1 MSLIFVLNMRRVV
14 NQIAV
19 PKKGRFLFRAPG
31 GPILVC
37 MNRKRFRTA
46 FFLVLLALHVLTPA
60 AAQDW
65 IPTTRAYALPEELF
79 RLHVG
84 DLEPATLLDATWSD
98 FDAVPGEVLDRVS
111 VYWLR
116 YTIPE
121 PGEYDDGGGRIENP
135 AIVVESYA
143 TPVRVYLDGVL
154 LSATG
159 AREAPNNRLV
169 YSIYDDSQITPGT
182 ELFFRIESNPY
193 AGEEIYLVDR
203 ADLAGGTARFSLLY
217 LYTELPTVL
226 FAAFALFVGLV
237 TILIAIVR
245 LGRGEQFLLW
255 FGLFALVYG
264 AYTIFEGNVINV
276 LASINPAIDFYVP
289 VLALDV
295 MPLLL
300 LLFYLSFSSRSWNGL
315 FVALAIGQV
324 LVLSLRLAVMI
335 TGLYSEWADQVS
347 LFYPVILLAVVILN
361 LLARQRGNPYAP
373 FFGLAFLVLVATY
386 GLQLAAEL
394 YGILGDL
401 PIMVGPMAFFV
412 ILGIVPLYSY
422 FRRQAH
428 IAAQNVAFARFVPRE
443 FLSILN
449 RTEVTDVALGDQVEQ
464 TVTVLFSDIR
474 SYTQISETMT
484 PEQNFAF
491 LNRYL
496 AEMGPIIREHRGFV
510 DKYIGDAIMAI
521 FPGDPSDAVRC
532 AIAMQRRIRYL
543 NDQVRQRIGPPI
555 RVGIGIHTG
564 KTMLGIVG
572 EAERRQGTV
581 ISDAVNL
588 ASRLE
593 GLTIKLKAG
602 ILLSA
607 VTAASVPDGIS
618 LRPMGVARIR
628 GKTAPIR
635 VYGGSVGGELHHH
648 RVVVRGPHA
657 AGPAAD
663 HASAA

>member
-1 MSLIFVLNMRRVV
+1 M
-14 NQIAV
+14 NQSAI
-19 PKKGRFLFRAPG
+19 PKKGRILFLFRAPG

-37 MNRKRFRTA
+37 MNRTRFRIA
-46 FFLVLLALHVLTPA
+46 FLLVFLALPA
-60 AAQDW
+60 LVPVSAQNW
-65 IPTTRAYALPEELF
+65 IPATRAYALPEELF

-84 DLEPATLLDATWSD
+84 DLEPANLLDATWSD

-116 YTIPE
+116 YTIPA
-121 PGEYDDGGGRIENP
+121 PGVYDHGGGRIEHP

-143 TPVRVYLDGVL
+143 TPVQLYLNGAPIA
-154 LSATG
+154 ATDADEPPG
-159 AREAPNNRLV
+159 YRLA
-169 YSIYDDSQITPGT
+169 YSIYDDSRINPGA

-237 TILIAIVR
+237 TILVAIVR
-245 LGRGEQFLLW
+245 LGRGERFLLW

-264 AYTIFEGNVINV
+264 VYTIFESSAVNV
-276 LASINPAIDFYVP
+276 LAPIRPVVDFYVP
-289 VLALDV
+289 LLALDA
-295 MPLLL
+295 MPVLL
-300 LLFYLSFSSRSWNGL
+300 LLFYLAFAGRSWKLL
-315 FVALAIGQV
+315 FVLLAIGQL

-335 TGLYSEWADQVS
+335 TGYFSEWADQIS
-347 LFYPVILLAVVILN
+347 LFYPMIVLVVVILN
-361 LLARQRGNPYAP
+361 LLVKQRRNPYAP

-386 GLQLAAEL
+386 GLQLAAER

-401 PIMVGPMAFFV
+401 PIMIGPMVFFV
-412 ILGIVPLYSY
+412 VLGIVPLYSY
-422 FRRQAH
+422 FRQQAH
-428 IAAQNVAFARFVPRE
+428 IAAQNEVFTRFVPRE
-443 FLSILN
+443 FLSVLD
-449 RTEVTDVALGDQVEQ
+449 RSEVTDVALGDQVEQ

-484 PEQNFAF
+484 PEQTVAF

-496 AEMGPIIREHRGFV
+496 AEMGPIVREHRGFV

-521 FPGDPSDAVRC
+521 FPGDPGDAVRC
-532 AIAMQRRIRYL
+532 AVAMQRRIRYL
-543 NDQVRQRIGPPI
+543 NDQVRERIGPPI

-572 EAERRQGTV
+572 EAERWQGTV

-593 GLTIKLKAG
+593 GLTKKLKAG

-635 VYGGSVGGELHHH
+635 VYAV
-648 RVVVRGPHA
+648 
-657 AGPAAD
+657 D
-663 HASAA
+663 QSAVSSTTTG